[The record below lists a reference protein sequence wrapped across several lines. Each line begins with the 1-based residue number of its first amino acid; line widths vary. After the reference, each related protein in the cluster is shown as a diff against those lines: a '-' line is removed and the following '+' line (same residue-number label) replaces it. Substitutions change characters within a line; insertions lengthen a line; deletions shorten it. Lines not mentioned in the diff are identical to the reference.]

1 MEWVE
6 TTGRTVAEALDAA
19 MDQLGVDENEV
30 EYQIIQEAKAGLFG
44 KVGGKPARIRA
55 RVKPLSRE
63 KPGDRQRSGRSRQP
77 RRNDR
82 KRSGGAKPAASAT
95 DRPSDAK
102 PQENSSPAASA
113 AGRRQHRKV
122 ARPARRSRTGPAGG
136 GTWSW
141 GQADQRVG
149 DEEAAAPRRRR
160 GTT

>member
-30 EYQIIQEAKAGLFG
+30 EYQIIQEAKSGLFG

-55 RVKPLSRE
+55 RVKPISRE
-63 KPGDRQRSGRSRQP
+63 KPGDRQRSGRGRQP

-82 KRSGGAKPAASAT
+82 KRSGGSKPASTAAGADSESKAKESPAPAASGG
-95 DRPSDAK
+95 D
-102 PQENSSPAASA
+102 SA
-113 AGRRQHRKV
+113 NG
-122 ARPARRSRTGPAGG
+122 GG
-136 GTWSW
+136 GTGPRSPTAIAVV
-141 GQADQRVG
+141 GDGVVVPARVG
-149 DEEAAAPRRRR
+149 EIAAPCRRR